1 MYKIISVTNR
11 KQCSDFLGRVKEISN
26 CGIEI
31 ILREKDLPEAEY
43 EKLAAEVMKICSTVT
58 LHTYINAAKRLGCK
72 KIHLSMPI
80 FREHYINLNEFDTIG
95 VSVHSADE
103 AAEAERLGASYVTAG
118 HIFATDCK
126 KGVPPRGLEFL
137 RGVCEKV
144 KIPVYAIGG
153 INAENAKSAVGAG
166 ADGVC
171 TMSALMNCADVR
183 GFIES
188 MSLWEQ

>member
-1 MYKIISVTNR
+1 
-11 KQCSDFLGRVKEISN
+11 
-26 CGIEI
+26 
-31 ILREKDLPEAEY
+31 
-43 EKLAAEVMKICSTVT
+43 
-58 LHTYINAAKRLGCK
+58 
-72 KIHLSMPI
+72 MPI

-171 TMSALMNCADVR
+171 IMSALMKCADVR